1 MHQSNQKQNQQ
12 TRSTLLLLEL
22 LSNDVLYSTY
32 STYIKQP
39 AKPPTLEQKKNRKIE
54 QQKIKQKIKQQKIEQ
69 KNNII
74 NDILMQLDQLHIH
87 NPSL

>member
-22 LSNDVLYSTY
+22 LSNDVLYY

-54 QQKIKQKIKQQKIEQ
+54 QQKIKQQKIEQ

-74 NDILMQLDQLHIH
+74 NDILMQLGQLHIH